1 MHSGIIIV
9 LLKKKKISI
18 LKMFFIRFKTWNSL
32 NTTILKL
39 NLFSSN
45 RLFNDLTLRAT
56 SLKGNHE
63 YKTHSLW
70 VSLYIYMNGFQIRI
84 LTVIRPLEKRSKYY
98 SIFPHTNIEFIVTSI
113 RKKSAVLD
121 NPLTFWILEPSI
133 FEICHQQYQ
142 MLDF

>member
-1 MHSGIIIV
+1 MQFLVKISWRFKCTLV
-9 LLKKKKISI
+9 LFWYSVLKKKKLSI
-18 LKMFFIRFKTWNSL
+18 LKMFFKDYQTWNSL

-113 RKKSAVLD
+113 RK
-121 NPLTFWILEPSI
+121 
-133 FEICHQQYQ
+133 EIKCCTG
-142 MLDF
+142 